1 MFKTFTSKTAALAAV
16 GVLSLGGGAYAAT
29 SGSNAPTPLSSNV
42 FESASTAA
50 LAKYPGATI
59 VGLQSRGD
67 GTFEAEVR
75 KTDGTEVDVELDKDF
90 KVTGTHAGGHGGPG
104 GPGGHGGP
112 GRDDAAL
119 AKALGVT
126 QAKLRAAQEAI
137 HSTKTDP
144 RTAEATA
151 LAKALDATTADVQ
164 AVLDAQGP
172 GRGYGRPGDDS
183 ALVTALAKKTGKT
196 EAEVTTALKTVRTDR
211 QDAEATALAKELGLD
226 AAKVKSALAAAKPA
240 GRP

>member
-29 SGSNAPTPLSSNV
+29 SGSSAPTPLSSSV

-75 KTDGTEVDVELDKDF
+75 RTDGTEVDVELDKEF
-90 KVTGTHAGGHGGPG
+90 KVTGTHTGGHGGPG
-104 GPGGHGGP
+104 GHGAP

-137 HSTKTDP
+137 RSTKSDP
-144 RTAEATA
+144 RAAQAAA
-151 LAKALDATTADVQ
+151 LAEALDATTADVQ

-172 GRGYGRPGDDS
+172 GRGHGRPGGDS
-183 ALVTALAKKTGKT
+183 SLVTALAKKTGKT
-196 EAEVTTALKTVRTDR
+196 EAEVTKALQAVRADR
-211 QDAEATALAKELGLD
+211 EDAEATALAKELGLD
-226 AAKVKSALAAAKPA
+226 AAKVKSALAAATPA